1 MGVHFS
7 SFHLTQ
13 RFPGFS
19 TPGAP
24 PLADPVPP
32 ADAAI
37 APRSLLKPRPSAA
50 SDGPLEP
57 TTGVAK
63 KKKVA
68 WKGLWDGKGEEFVV
82 VLFDDF
88 DRFSTFFSAFVD
100 VYRFFL
106 IAHHLK
112 LS

>member
-1 MGVHFS
+1 M
-7 SFHLTQ
+7 
-13 RFPGFS
+13 
-19 TPGAP
+19 
-24 PLADPVPP
+24 
-32 ADAAI
+32 
-37 APRSLLKPRPSAA
+37 
-50 SDGPLEP
+50 
-57 TTGVAK
+57 AK